1 MQICSIKDF
10 AKRIRK
16 TKIRQLSGVSMEM
29 TRKCNFACKHCF
41 CANPSFVGK
50 TEKELEYKEWEKIA
64 GQIADEGVLFLTI
77 TGGEP
82 LLSAYFKKKWI
93 ELKKK
98 GFLLTLFT
106 NGSLINN
113 NMVDFFSEWT
123 PLEVSITLYGASEE
137 TYQKVTGCK
146 GMFKKVMDAL
156 DLISDCG
163 IPLEVKGVFSHLNI
177 HDFEAVKEISKKYC
191 ELFRWD
197 VQLIGAF
204 SGISNNPQQ
213 IRLSPEEIVELENTD
228 PVRKSEMQNL
238 INRWSP
244 SKINKENYAFGCN
257 VGNGTAH
264 IDAYGYMHPCLPLEI
279 LKYDLTKGSV
289 KEGWEIAIPEMLN
302 NLPFQPGP
310 CQACEAIEICSHCAA
325 FALLEGCSTGG
336 PVPFKCEL
344 TKARIKKYGISDK
357 VAIPA

>member
-10 AKRIRK
+10 ARRMRK
-16 TKIRQLSGVSMEM
+16 PDTRQLGGISIEL
-29 TRKCNFACKHCF
+29 TRRCNFACKHCF
-41 CANPSFVGK
+41 CANPSFAGK
-50 TEKELEYKEWEKIA
+50 IKNELGYKDWAKISD
-64 GQIADEGVLFLTI
+64 QIADEGVLFLTI

-82 LLSAYFKKKWI
+82 LLSADFKKEWI

-106 NGSLINN
+106 NGSLVNKD
-113 NMVDFFSEWT
+113 MVDFLSEWT

-146 GMFKKVMDAL
+146 GMFKKVIDAL
-156 DLISDCG
+156 DMLSNSG

-177 HDFEAVKEISKKYC
+177 HDFKAVNEISQKYC

-204 SGISNNPQQ
+204 SNVSNNPQK
-213 IRLSPEEIVELENTD
+213 IRLSPKEIMELENHE
-228 PVRKSEMQNL
+228 PIRKRGTQNL
-238 INRWSP
+238 INSWSP
-244 SKINKENYAFGCN
+244 SKINKGNYAFGCN
-257 VGNGTAH
+257 VGNGSAH
-264 IDAYGYMHPCLPLEI
+264 IDTYGFMHPCLPLES

-289 KEGWEIAIPEMLN
+289 KEGWEIAIPEMLKN
-302 NLPFQPGP
+302 FPFEPGS
-310 CQACEAIEICSHCAA
+310 CQTCEAIEICGHCVA
-325 FALLEGCSTGG
+325 FALLEACPAGG

-344 TKARIKKYGISDK
+344 TKAKIEQYGIDDRVS
-357 VAIPA
+357 IPS